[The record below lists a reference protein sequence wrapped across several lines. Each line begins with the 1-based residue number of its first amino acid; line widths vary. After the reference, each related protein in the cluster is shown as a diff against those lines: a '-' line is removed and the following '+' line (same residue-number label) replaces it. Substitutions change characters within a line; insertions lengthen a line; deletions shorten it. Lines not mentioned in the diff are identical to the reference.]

1 MSFMN
6 IIQPYLQIRGLAASD
21 LANPLMSVHPLI
33 WIGGT
38 AVLTVLLM
46 ILLIRLVNRRYRR
59 RKDNEISKVV
69 SKFIEE
75 RSKSEAILADLDVG
89 VIAYGSDGI
98 KINTNPAAQKMLAPD
113 PVPENLND
121 FIAQYGQSNGIQAA
135 LLLGTETIAGT
146 VVRSNKVLRIRLKE
160 SRFDEGRRAGTIV
173 VLQDIT
179 EQEREEKQ
187 RKEFVANVSHEL
199 KTPLTTIKT
208 YSESLLDWGL
218 AEKNIDAVRKDIWR
232 INDDALRMER
242 LVEDLLLLSSIDS
255 KGIRVRLE
263 LLDFAQLIR
272 MAVDRLQHQAQ
283 EKSIDM
289 ACYTLSHIP
298 LVYIDRT
305 AMERVMTNLISN
317 AIKYT
322 ERGGSV
328 KIYISYL
335 VDDVYVKVTDTGF
348 GIDKEHLPRIFNR
361 FYRVDMT
368 GSRMFG
374 GTGLGLSI
382 AKELVELHDGKINVS
397 SVLGKGTEF
406 TVMIPIAH
414 KVFSDILDGYQV
426 GSPLSDSLHL
436 AAAEEMLQIARELK
450 LADQQ
455 LEGLSKEQGDL
466 LLEKILEQ
474 DHADFPVNGETREF
488 AILND
493 IPESLAAPRKTA
505 PRQAAVTGK
514 KQPLAAASGAEP
526 EKTAKFR
533 AAQAPAEP
541 ASASAAASAA
551 ASMQSA
557 APAEPA
563 SASAA
568 TGIFD

>member
-1 MSFMN
+1 MNFMN
-6 IIQPYLQIRGLAASD
+6 IIQPYLRIRSLAASD
-21 LANPLMSVHPLI
+21 LAGPLMSVHPLI

-46 ILLIRLVNRRYRR
+46 ILLIRLANRRYRR

-89 VIAYGSDGI
+89 VIAYGSDGV

-218 AEKNIDAVRKDIWR
+218 TEKNIDAVRKDIWR

-263 LLDFAQLIR
+263 LLDFAQQIR

-406 TVMIPIAH
+406 TVMIPIAR
-414 KVFSDILDGYQV
+414 KVFSDILDAYQV

-455 LEGLSKEQGDL
+455 LDGLSKEQGDL

-493 IPESLAAPRKTA
+493 IPESLAAPRKPA
-505 PRQAAVTGK
+505 FRQAAATDK
-514 KQPLAAASGAEP
+514 KQPLVADSGAQP
-526 EKTAKFR
+526 EKTAEFP
-533 AAQAPAEP
+533 AAQATAGMTAGIPAG
-541 ASASAAASAA
+541 ASTAEAANL
-551 ASMQSA
+551 
-557 APAEPA
+557 
-563 SASAA
+563 
-568 TGIFD
+568 TLTDG